1 MATWVLKKEEGFK
14 NLAKFQSCLPQRGP
28 YEASEGIYP
37 FAGQTKEWGWA
48 GIQPFLKIACRLLM
62 MKTMKKRDLL
72 LSLLSGILL
81 FLSFPNFDL
90 EFLAWFAL
98 VPLFYAIDG
107 KTRSL
112 SFKLG
117 FLTGIVSFLGI
128 LYWIVVAVHTYGNIP
143 LIPSVLILFLLVGYL
158 SLFIGAFTFLTR
170 LLQMRLGVQTFLFTP
185 VLWVGLEYLRSILLT
200 GFPWANLGYS
210 QYLNL
215 PFIQMADITGA
226 YGLSFVILLV
236 NATLFSILRQWP
248 KKIFP
253 YKEAIPTV
261 ILLLGFLFYGYVR
274 MGIVDR
280 QIAQNPPLKVGLV
293 QGNIDQSIK
302 WDKDFQLETLK
313 IYDELSLKVAGDKPD
328 LIIWPET
335 ATPFFFQDAKEYQP
349 LVIDIPKKTN
359 AFLLFG
365 SPSYKIEKGKVNHYN
380 SAYLVSPS
388 GEIVGK
394 YDKIHLVPFG
404 EYVPLQDLLFFIG
417 SLGEGIGDF
426 KSGKEIYAFSLPHD
440 KFGVLICFEIIFP
453 DLCRKFVK
461 RGANFLVTITNDA
474 WFGRTSAPYQH
485 FSIATFRAVENHV
498 FIARAANTGITG
510 IIDPKGKI
518 QKGGGIFKREAMNG
532 MIRLS
537 NRKTFYTL
545 YGDIFAWA
553 CSAFSILLLAY
564 ALARKPEEDQSKE
577 GTR

>member
-1 MATWVLKKEEGFK
+1 
-14 NLAKFQSCLPQRGP
+14 
-28 YEASEGIYP
+28 
-37 FAGQTKEWGWA
+37 
-48 GIQPFLKIACRLLM
+48 M
-62 MKTMKKRDLL
+62 MDAMKKKDLL
-72 LSLLSGILL
+72 LSFLSGILL
-81 FLSFPNFDL
+81 ILSFPNFDV

-98 VPLFYAIDG
+98 VPLLYAIEG
-107 KTRSL
+107 KGPYR

-117 FLTGIVSFLGI
+117 CLSGIVSFLGI

-143 LIPSVLILFLLVGYL
+143 LIPSVLILLLLVVYL

-170 LLQMRLGVQTFLFTP
+170 LIQLGSGIQTFLFTP
-185 VLWVGLEYLRSILLT
+185 FLWVALEYLRSLLLT

-215 PFIQMADITGA
+215 PFIQMADVTGA
-226 YGLSFVILLV
+226 YGLSFVILMV
-236 NATLFSILRQWP
+236 NATLFWILHQWP

-253 YKEAIPTV
+253 LKEALVTAV
-261 ILLLGFLFYGYVR
+261 LLLGFLIYGYAK
-274 MGIVDR
+274 MGRVDR
-280 QIAQNPPLKVGLV
+280 QMIQNPPLKIGLV
-293 QGNIDQSIK
+293 QGDIDQSIK
-302 WDKDFQLETLK
+302 WDEAFQLETLK
-313 IYDELSLKVAGDKPD
+313 IYEKLSLRVAEDKPH

-335 ATPFFFQDAKEYQP
+335 ATPFFFQDAKEYHP
-349 LVIDIPKKTN
+349 LILDIPRKTN

-365 SPSYKIEKGKVNHYN
+365 SPSYKINKGRVNHYN

-388 GEIVGK
+388 GELVGK

-404 EYVPLQDLLFFIG
+404 EYVPMQDLFFFIG

-426 KSGKEIYAFSLPHD
+426 KSGKEIYNFSLPQG

-461 RGANFLVTITNDA
+461 KGANFLVTITNDA

-485 FSIATFRAVENHV
+485 FSMAAFRAVENRV
-498 FIARAANTGITG
+498 FVARAANTGITG

-518 QKGGGIFKREAMNG
+518 LKEGGIFERGTMNG
-532 MIRLS
+532 TIRLS

-545 YGDIFAWA
+545 HGDVFAWA
-553 CSAFSILLLAY
+553 CSVFSIFLLAY
-564 ALARKPEEDQSKE
+564 ARFQKCKN
-577 GTR
+577 T